1 MGTSDELAEL
11 LKKVPNEITKQL
23 LNDVFK
29 KKKLLPWTSLN
40 SVKSQITDDNLGCSL
55 DKCLYTVL
63 TLLLEQLRQ
72 SNPIYADILERIYWK
87 RTQKKGRTI
96 FL

>member
-29 KKKLLPWTSLN
+29 KKKLLPWTSLG
-40 SVKSQITDDNLGCSL
+40 V
-55 DKCLYTVL
+55 VP
-63 TLLLEQLRQ
+63 R
-72 SNPIYADILERIYWK
+72 
-87 RTQKKGRTI
+87 
-96 FL
+96 